1 MRVATEEAAIGTHTL
16 ALGHMQ
22 ATMLARQHP
31 LGHLLRRLR
40 ALRLLLAPRA
50 GFLGKTLHGATRP
63 PDDDKYENEDQQIAH
78 VGGAGG

>member
-1 MRVATEEAAIGTHTL
+1 MRVAAEESAIGTHAF

-40 ALRLLLAPRA
+40 ALRLLFAPCA
-50 GFLGKTLHGATRP
+50 GFLGKTLHGTTRP

-78 VGGAGG
+78 VVFAGG